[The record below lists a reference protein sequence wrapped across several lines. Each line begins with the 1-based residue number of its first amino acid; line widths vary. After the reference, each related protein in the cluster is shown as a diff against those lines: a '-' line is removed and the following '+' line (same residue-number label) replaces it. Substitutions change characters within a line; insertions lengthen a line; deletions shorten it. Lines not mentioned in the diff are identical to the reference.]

1 MTHAALESVEDVAE
15 VPRWVSTLIGASAL
29 AVAPRVVPSPTP
41 NRRGGVVLTIIESES
56 SVWMVISVDGQLRLY
71 SRAEEGEWGELSLSE
86 DPEQVDPEKSFMLEE
101 LFARENGDEEDDEG
115 EPDGEE
121 EESDDDGPELE
132 RADEPEDGEDEA
144 PEEEEKPRRRRAA
157 APKNGRSTSA
167 RR

>member
-15 VPRWVSTLIGASAL
+15 VPSFGVNSYRRECFGGGAAGS
-29 AVAPRVVPSPTP
+29 PSPTP

-56 SVWMVISVDGQLRLY
+56 NVWMVISVDGQLRLY

-101 LFARENGDEEDDEG
+101 LFARENGDEEDDEE

-167 RR
+167 RK